1 MSGGTKDVTI
11 ALSGQ
16 PNVGKSTVFN
26 ALTGLDQHVGN
37 WPGKTVEQKIGY
49 MNLPDGRVAEIVDLP
64 GTYSLTANS
73 PEEEIAR
80 DYIVRGK
87 PDVIVAVTN
96 AAALERGLYLVGE
109 LLQLSG
115 SVILALNM
123 MDVAQE
129 ERITIEPEVL
139 QAALRIPVVPMVARR
154 KEGTNDLS
162 VAIQNVLDSPPESPN
177 KPEMTPE
184 TQAVIEEFLDYAGEY
199 LPPEYPRDWAALK
212 ILEGDR
218 VFLRHLEK
226 HMPPDLWR
234 RTNESLI
241 AHEDMSLKIASCRYE
256 WVNRMV
262 RAAVIRPI
270 HGQMSTTRQL
280 DKYATHPI
288 LGPVILLVV
297 MGVIFWVTYTLGA
310 PLQDL
315 LDQYLVQVPSAWLST
330 HGTALPPWLLN
341 LLVDGV
347 IGGAGLVITF
357 APILFIFFFAMGVLE
372 DVGYMARGAFAVDR
386 FMHRLGLH
394 GKSFMPLFLGFGCN
408 VPAVMG
414 TRIIESRRARLL
426 TLLLVPLVPCSAR
439 MVVLNFMTIIFFGSA
454 APFVTWGLVGVNLIA
469 LAISGY
475 LINKIVFKGHRTA
488 FIMELPLYHTPDWKS
503 LALRAW
509 QRLMIFVK
517 QAGTIIFLAAIL
529 IWALSYFPSGEIEKS
544 YLAVLGHFM
553 APLGHLMGL
562 DWKMLV
568 ALFASFIAKE
578 NSIAT
583 MGVLYGAG
591 GEGSLAQVLAHTL
604 APAGALAFLVTQM
617 LFIPC
622 VATVAAMY
630 QELENKLW
638 LLFDIVFLS
647 LLAFGTGILVY
658 QTALLLGVGI

>member
-1 MSGGTKDVTI
+1 MTDKRQKIVV
-11 ALSGQ
+11 ALAGQ

-37 WPGKTVEQKIGY
+37 WPGKTVEQKTGR
-49 MNLPDGRVAEIVDLP
+49 MKLPDGRIAEIVDLP

-80 DYIVRGK
+80 NYIVREK

-96 AAALERGLYLVGE
+96 AAALERGLYLVSE
-109 LLQLSG
+109 LLPLSE
-115 SVILALNM
+115 SVILVINM

-129 ERITIEPEVL
+129 EGITIEPDVL
-139 QAALRIPVVPMVARR
+139 QAALKIPVVPMVARR
-154 KEGTNDLS
+154 KEGVKLLLK
-162 VAIQNVLDSPPESPN
+162 AILDTLESPHRAAN
-177 KPEMTPE
+177 KPQVTAEIRA
-184 TQAVIEEFLDYAGEY
+184 AVQGILRYAGEH
-199 LPPEYPRDWAALK
+199 LPPEYPREWAALK

-218 VFLRHLEK
+218 AFLRYLEQ
-226 HMPPDLWR
+226 HMDPDLWR
-234 RTNESLI
+234 KTNEFLI
-241 AHEDMSLKIASCRYE
+241 AHEDMGLKIASCRYE

-262 RAAVIRPI
+262 RAAVIRPVR
-270 HGQMSTTRQL
+270 GQMSTTRQI

-288 LGPVILLVV
+288 LGPVILLLV
-297 MGVIFWVTYTLGA
+297 MGIIFWITYTLGA

-315 LDQYLVQVPSAWLST
+315 LDQYLVQIPSEWLMA
-330 HGTALPPWLLN
+330 HGDGISPWLLS
-341 LLVDGV
+341 LLVNGV
-347 IGGAGLVITF
+347 IGGAGLVVTF
-357 APILFIFFFAMGVLE
+357 APILFVFFFSMGVLE
-372 DVGYMARGAFAVDR
+372 DVGYMARGAFSVDR

-439 MVVLNFMTIIFFGSA
+439 MVVLNFMTIIFFGSS
-454 APFVTWGLVGVNLIA
+454 APLVTWGLVGFNIVVLVV
-469 LAISGY
+469 SGY

-509 QRLMIFVK
+509 QRLMVFVK
-517 QAGTIIFLAAIL
+517 QAGTLIILAAVF
-529 IWALSYFPSGEIEKS
+529 IWALSYFPSGDIEKS
-544 YLAVLGHFM
+544 YLAAFGRFLS
-553 APLGHLMGL
+553 PLGRLMGL
-562 DWKMLV
+562 DWRMLV

-583 MGVLYGAG
+583 MGVLYKAGAEG
-591 GEGSLAQVLAHTL
+591 GLAQILAHTL

-622 VATVAAMY
+622 VATIAAMY
-630 QELENKLW
+630 RELENKLW
-638 LLFDIVFLS
+638 LLFDIAFLS
-647 LLAFGTGILVY
+647 LLAFGAGIVVY
-658 QTALLLGVGI
+658 QLALLLGVGV

>member
-1 MSGGTKDVTI
+1 MTKTPEEIVV
-11 ALSGQ
+11 ALAGQ

-26 ALTGLDQHVGN
+26 DLTGLDQHVGN
-37 WPGKTVEQKIGY
+37 WPGKTVEQKTGR
-49 MNLPDGRVAEIVDLP
+49 MKLPDGRVALVVDLP

-80 DYIVRGK
+80 DYIVREK

-96 AAALERGLYLVGE
+96 AAALERGLYLVSE
-109 LLQLSG
+109 LLPLSD
-115 SVILALNM
+115 SIVLALNM

-129 ERITIEPEVL
+129 EGIIVEPEVL
-139 QAALRIPVVPMVARR
+139 QAALKIPVIPMVARR
-154 KEGTNDLS
+154 KEGIEALS
-162 VAIQNVLDSPPESPN
+162 QAILDTLESPHKN
-177 KPEMTPE
+177 ACIPKMTPE
-184 TQAVIEEFLDYAGEY
+184 IRSAVEGVLRYAGEH
-199 LPPEYPRDWAALK
+199 LPPEYPREWAALK

-218 VFLRHLEK
+218 AFLHYLERS
-226 HMPPDLWR
+226 MDPELWR
-234 RTNESLI
+234 KTNEFLI
-241 AHEDMSLKIASCRYE
+241 AHEDIGLKIASCRYE

-262 RAAVIRPI
+262 RAALIKPK
-270 HGQMSTTRQL
+270 HGQMSTTRQI
-280 DKYATHPI
+280 DRYATHPI
-288 LGPVILLVV
+288 LGPLILLLV
-297 MGVIFWVTYTLGA
+297 MGFIFWITYTLGA

-315 LDQYLVQVPSAWLST
+315 LDKYIVEIPSDWLQA
-330 HGTALPPWLLN
+330 HGNGLPPWFLS
-341 LLVDGV
+341 LLVNGI

-357 APILFIFFFAMGVLE
+357 APILFVFFFSMGVLE
-372 DVGYMARGAFAVDR
+372 DVGYMARGAFSVDR

-454 APFVTWGLVGVNLIA
+454 APFVTWGLVAVNLIA
-469 LAISGY
+469 LVVSGY
-475 LINKIVFKGHRTA
+475 LINKIIFKGHRTA

-509 QRLMIFVK
+509 QRLMVFVK
-517 QAGTIIFLAAIL
+517 QAGTLIVTAAVI
-529 IWALSYFPSGEIEKS
+529 IWALSYFPSGEIGSS
-544 YLAVLGHFM
+544 YLAAIGRFL
-553 APLGHLMGL
+553 APLGQLMGL
-562 DWKMLV
+562 DWRMLV
-568 ALFASFIAKE
+568 ALLASFIAKE

-583 MGVLYGAG
+583 MGVLYKASGPG
-591 GEGSLAQVLAHTL
+591 LAQVLSHTL
-604 APAGALAFLVTQM
+604 TPAGALAFLVTQM

-630 QELENKLW
+630 RELEDKLW

-647 LLAFGTGILVY
+647 ALAFGAGIAVY
-658 QTALLLGVGI
+658 QVALLLGVGI